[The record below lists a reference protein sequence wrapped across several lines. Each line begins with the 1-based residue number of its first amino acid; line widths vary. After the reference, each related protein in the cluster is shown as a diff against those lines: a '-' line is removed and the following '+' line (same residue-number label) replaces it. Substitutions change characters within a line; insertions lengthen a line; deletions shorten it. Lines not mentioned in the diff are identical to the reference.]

1 MDQQVEQ
8 FLSAAQEEA
17 IVNAIRV
24 AEEKTSGEIRVHIEA
39 HFSGQDPYLRA
50 QEVFHLLKM
59 DNTKLENGVLFYVAV
74 KDKKF
79 CILGDRGINQ
89 AVGAGFWNEVKE
101 VMGSRFR
108 ESEYSKGL
116 VEGIQLAG
124 EQLAHF
130 FQWETDDTNELSDQI
145 SKGQV

>member
-1 MDQQVEQ
+1 MDEKVEQ
-8 FLSAAQEEA
+8 FLSAVEEES
-17 IVNAIRV
+17 IVNAIRI

-39 HFSGQDPYLRA
+39 HFSGEDPYKRA

-79 CILGDRGINQ
+79 CILGDRGINE
-89 AVGAGFWNEVKE
+89 AVGSQFWNEVKGI
-101 VMGSRFR
+101 MGSRFR

-124 EQLAHF
+124 EKLAHF
-130 FQWETDDTNELSDQI
+130 FPWDTDDTNELTNQI
-145 SKGQV
+145 SKG